1 LVISEDRLKAYLRV
15 EGQQKTAL
23 NIGDIKKFLKE
34 KGIRHGLAQDSVIDE
49 YVKSGAFWEG
59 PCRLAQG
66 TAPAPGKDAQ
76 VTYCFDKDPL
86 RIGIIKAGGGIDFR
100 DKGEIPQVKEGALLG
115 EKVPLVKEKPGKD
128 VYGEP
133 IAVEKAKDF
142 PLIPGPGAKAS
153 ADRLKL
159 FARRSG
165 QPMVGS
171 DGKVSVFNELRISGD
186 VGLKTGH
193 VRFDGFV
200 DVTGAIQAGF
210 QVKAGRLAVK
220 EILRAEVESD
230 GDVVVDGGIIG
241 AKVVCR
247 GNLKTRFIQSS
258 RVEAWGDV
266 IVEREIIDSKVEA
279 HGTVIAQPAGRL
291 VTSRILATKG
301 ITATQIGSDSSKP
314 CVLTVGVDSRLQSV
328 VKKLQEEVAAKEGEQ
343 KKIKASIEVLNQA
356 SYSLQEDIVRF
367 VQIQDRAAGEQ
378 RSCQKKMDELK
389 EKNDL
394 PKLAQVQIEMEKL
407 AEKKKSAEEP
417 LQKVMD
423 KEEQFKEKIAALQS
437 QITDS
442 EGVVK
447 DLQSEIARIMEE
459 CQKKEIA
466 PIRVL
471 KEIFPGTILEGC
483 HSRLTVKE
491 NSYRTLIKETNK
503 GELSPEGNTCSSWEF
518 QFYPLS

>member
-1 LVISEDRLKAYLRV
+1 
-15 EGQQKTAL
+15 
-23 NIGDIKKFLKE
+23 
-34 KGIRHGLAQDSVIDE
+34 
-49 YVKSGAFWEG
+49 
-59 PCRLAQG
+59 LAQG